1 MSAQDSNTSD
11 FPPTSAARDDVTD
24 DDNVTAQSS
33 SPTPDSTIR
42 TDVLD
47 PFINPA
53 AIVRLIQCPRCN
65 LPLRNPLRLP
75 CGKTHCRSCLPPVW
89 KRPRITYP
97 VDEGREDGFTCWWCE
112 SEHALGDCGVD
123 VLAAKVVELFRSVLE
138 GEYAAGQYG
147 GGENRVVV
155 RWRQPGVTGKEE
167 DDIPEEAVVDGG
179 RLRGTY
185 MLAKEGRLKHEALGV
200 TYEPDGE
207 FDESE
212 KAVLEKIK
220 DVTRNELDCQ
230 VCYSLILDPLTTPC
244 GHTFCRKCL
253 ARILDHSNLCPICR
267 RKISMPPAVSSEPV
281 NGLLSRLLDTF
292 FENQVSA
299 RREAAARDEVGLN
312 DGRAL
317 PLFVCTLSFPTMPTF
332 LHIFEPRYRL
342 MIRRALEN
350 GGRKFGMVAFNH
362 SGSPQGEL
370 GRSQFMQYG
379 TVLVIDRFELL
390 PDGRSLVSA
399 VGVSRF
405 KVLEYALVDGY
416 YVGITE
422 RVDDVSLAEEE
433 RIESTETAAAAVTM
447 PIPEE
452 GGTAEV
458 PLESLSTQ
466 QLLQIGLDFVD
477 KRRADSAPWLHRRI
491 LTAYGDVPT
500 DAARFAWWLA
510 SILPIPE
517 EERYSLLPT
526 TSVRERLK
534 ITARWVKKLET
545 ITDWSTSTSACA
557 VL

>member
-1 MSAQDSNTSD
+1 MSAQEPNASD
-11 FPPTSAARDDVTD
+11 APPSSASRDDVG
-24 DDNVTAQSS
+24 DNNDVTAQSS
-33 SPTPDSTIR
+33 PSSPDSTIR

-47 PFINPA
+47 PYIDPA
-53 AIVRLIQCPRCN
+53 AVVRLIQCPRCN

-75 CGKTHCRSCLPPVW
+75 CGNTHCRSCLPPVW

-97 VDEGREDGFTCWWCE
+97 LDEGREDGFTCYWCE
-112 SEHALGDCGVD
+112 SEHALGDCGLD
-123 VLAAKVVELFRSVLE
+123 VLSAKVVELFRSVLE
-138 GEYAAGQYG
+138 GDYAAGQYG
-147 GGENRVVV
+147 GERQRVTV
-155 RWRQPGVTGKEE
+155 RWRQPGITGKEE
-167 DDIPEEAVVDGG
+167 DDVLEEAIVEGG
-179 RLRGTY
+179 RLRGIY
-185 MLAKEGRLKHEALGV
+185 MLTKEGRLKHDAVGV
-200 TYEPDGE
+200 TYDPLGGE

-212 KAVLEKIK
+212 KAILEKIK
-220 DVTRNELDCQ
+220 DITRNELDCQ

-267 RKISMPPAVSSEPV
+267 RKISMPPSVNSEPV
-281 NGLLSRLLDTF
+281 NWMLSRLLDTL
-292 FENQVSA
+292 FEDQVSA
-299 RREAAARDEVGLN
+299 RREAAARDDVGVS
-312 DGRAL
+312 DGRTV

-332 LHIFEPRYRL
+332 LHVFEPRYRL

-362 SGSPQGEL
+362 SRLSQGEL

-379 TVLVIDRFELL
+379 TLLVIDRYELL

-416 YVGITE
+416 YVGVTE

-433 RIESTETAAAAVTM
+433 RLESTETATAAVNM

-452 GGTAEV
+452 DGTAEV

-477 KRRADSAPWLHRRI
+477 KRRTDSAPWLHRRI

-500 DAARFAWWLA
+500 DAARFPWWLA

-517 EERYSLLPT
+517 EERYSLLST

-545 ITDWSTSTSACA
+545 TTDW
-557 VL
+557 